1 MSRAKGKFDIHLT
14 FPSGCNIIVVIKCD
28 SQIKQGIR
36 CCACNPV
43 GMRKGESA
51 MKKLFVKSEIWFA
64 VMWIIIYVVGFSTA
78 DSISESIGI
87 PKLVTAIFAP
97 AISAVLFCFVK
108 RNDLM
113 QYFGLCRMQGSGRKF
128 LYFLPLLLISSV
140 NFWNGITC
148 KAPVFEAILFI
159 ISMIC
164 VGFLE
169 ELIFRGFLFKAMCRD
184 NVKTAIVV
192 SSLTFGFGHIVNLLC
207 GADLA
212 ETLCQLIYASAI
224 GFCFTV
230 LFYVGK
236 SIIPCIIVHAVV
248 NSTSIL
254 GIEGNMMLGI
264 ISTVVITVVSV
275 AYGVYLLRCMPKE
288 PMVS

>member
-1 MSRAKGKFDIHLT
+1 
-14 FPSGCNIIVVIKCD
+14 
-28 SQIKQGIR
+28 
-36 CCACNPV
+36 
-43 GMRKGESA
+43 MRK
-51 MKKLFVKSEIWFA
+51 LFEKSEIWFA

-78 DSISESIGI
+78 DSVSESIGI
-87 PKLVTAIFAP
+87 PKLVTAVVAL
-97 AISAVLFCFVK
+97 AISVVLFFFVK
-108 RNDLM
+108 KNDLM
-113 QYFGLCRMQGSGRKF
+113 QHFGLCRIQGSVRKF

-140 NFWNGITC
+140 NFWNGVSC
-148 KAPVFEAILFI
+148 KASVPEVLLFI

-184 NVKTAIVV
+184 NVKTAIIV
-192 SSLTFGFGHIVNLLC
+192 SSLTFGFGHIVNLLR

-212 ETLCQLIYASAI
+212 ENLCQLIYASAI

-236 SIIPCIIVHAVV
+236 SIIPCIIVHAIV
-248 NSTSIL
+248 NSTSVFC
-254 GIEGNMMLGI
+254 IEGNRMLGI

-275 AYGVYLLRCMPKE
+275 AYGVYLLQTNRSEVPHD
-288 PMVS
+288 SSGT

>member
-1 MSRAKGKFDIHLT
+1 M
-14 FPSGCNIIVVIKCD
+14 
-28 SQIKQGIR
+28 
-36 CCACNPV
+36 
-43 GMRKGESA
+43 
-51 MKKLFVKSEIWFA
+51 MKRLFEKSEIWFA

-78 DSISESIGI
+78 DSISESVGI
-87 PKLVTAIFAP
+87 PKLVTAILAL
-97 AISAVLFCFVK
+97 ILSAVLFVFVK
-108 RNDLM
+108 KNDLM
-113 QYFGLCRMQGSGRKF
+113 AYFGLCRIQGSGKKM
-128 LYFLPLLLISSV
+128 LYSLPLILISSV
-140 NFWNGITC
+140 NFWNGVSC
-148 KAPVFEAILFI
+148 NGSAVEVILFV

-192 SSLTFGFGHIVNLLC
+192 SSLTFGFGHIVNLLR

-212 ETLCQLIYASAI
+212 ENLFQLIYASAI

-248 NSTSIL
+248 NSTSMFAV
-254 GIEGNMMLGI
+254 ERSMTEGI

-275 AYGVYLLRCMPKE
+275 AYGVYLLRSVPKE
-288 PMVS
+288 MAIS